1 MFGLL
6 FNFLIKYHQKFIY
19 LFFVLYFCLFLL
31 VLSSFYFP
39 IVSLIS
45 NFFGQLSL
53 LLYILT
59 LLPGIATRFKII
71 LLPFTV
77 LRLYRRHIGI
87 SMYLFAL
94 SHMIL
99 SGVLFS
105 QEPFIF
111 FSQIAMII
119 LFILFITSNNFS
131 QTKLNQL
138 WFKIQQLTYFV
149 MFFIFLHVALIDF
162 GILSILLLLTIV
174 LQIFSFVYK
183 RYTTSC
189 PILSPPSISKKS
201 MYQK

>member
-6 FNFLIKYHQKFIY
+6 FNFLIKYHQKFVY

-39 IVSLIS
+39 IVRLTS
-45 NFFGQLSL
+45 NFFGQISL
-53 LLYILT
+53 LSYILT

-71 LLPFTV
+71 LLPLTV

-138 WFKIQQLTYFV
+138 WFKIQQLTYFS
-149 MFFIFLHVALIDF
+149 MFFIFLHVSLLKFGTSSVLLILF
-162 GILSILLLLTIV
+162 AIIELLSFL
-174 LQIFSFVYK
+174 Y
-183 RYTTSC
+183 
-189 PILSPPSISKKS
+189 SINIKNN
-201 MYQK
+201 